1 MSRYRLHGLFL
12 LALTES
18 PIRSTGVGM
27 MARSKKNAGWKGY
40 RGISKKNQLVAP
52 SCIGGGDALLYHA
65 QWWLNLDRKV
75 KKCKGKKKK
84 PSNVPSLDYY
94 GHLSKAKT
102 PGYKRAEEILKRRAD
117 MDGATV

>member
-1 MSRYRLHGLFL
+1 
-12 LALTES
+12 
-18 PIRSTGVGM
+18 
-27 MARSKKNAGWKGY
+27 MARSKKNAGWNGY

-102 PGYKRAEEILKRRAD
+102 PGYKRAEEILKRRAN
-117 MDGATV
+117 MDSPTI